1 MLVYSLSSPYHNR
14 FQMFPNAVILG
25 LDSSPEMIEAA
36 SKFDGPGSNRASFK
50 LGDMTELAKAPSES
64 KFINT

>member
-1 MLVYSLSSPYHNR
+1 
-14 FQMFPNAVILG
+14 MFPNAVILG